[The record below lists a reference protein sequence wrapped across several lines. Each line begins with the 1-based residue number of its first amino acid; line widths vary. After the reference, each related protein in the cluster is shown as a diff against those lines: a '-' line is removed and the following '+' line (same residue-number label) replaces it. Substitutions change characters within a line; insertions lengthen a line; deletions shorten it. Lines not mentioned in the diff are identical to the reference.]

1 MIRYILIFP
10 PVPTGIFWSKTD
22 YATTAGWV
30 CIEEMVMQLEMNV
43 DCVEWLK
50 VFGQLLSWVHVRL
63 VAKSTDRWGKEMEER
78 MWQRKREPDVDRN
91 LQMQRS
97 DFSIWTK
104 PQGEKHFAVCC
115 LKVFCC
121 FCFFFL
127 SLNHSNSKLH
137 KINIPTFYAPAFN
150 LVTFRVMKW
159 PGCDRRSSLFIF
171 FTKTCVAVV
180 AVAKQGRAYMFC
192 SNK

>member
-1 MIRYILIFP
+1 
-10 PVPTGIFWSKTD
+10 
-22 YATTAGWV
+22 
-30 CIEEMVMQLEMNV
+30 MQLEMNV
-43 DCVEWLK
+43 DSVEWLK

-115 LKVFCC
+115 LKGC
-121 FCFFFL
+121 FLLFVFFFL

-159 PGCDRRSSLFIF
+159 PGRDRRSSLFIF
-171 FTKTCVAVV
+171 YKDLCCSCGSSKAGTSI
-180 AVAKQGRAYMFC
+180 YMFC
-192 SNK
+192 NNK

>member
-1 MIRYILIFP
+1 MISYILIFP

-22 YATTAGWV
+22 YATTVGWV

-63 VAKSTDRWGKEMEER
+63 VAKSTDRRGKEMEER

-97 DFSIWTK
+97 GFSIWTK

-115 LKVFCC
+115 LKGYFKSEP
-121 FCFFFL
+121 L
-127 SLNHSNSKLH
+127 KLQ
-137 KINIPTFYAPAFN
+137 
-150 LVTFRVMKW
+150 VT
-159 PGCDRRSSLFIF
+159 
-171 FTKTCVAVV
+171 
-180 AVAKQGRAYMFC
+180 
-192 SNK
+192 